1 MLMNRWTHGSLALV
15 LVLLLGMTALAAQE
29 APTPVG
35 PASTAPTLRIWFPD
49 TLGASEDGEVTALL
63 ARLVDEFQQANPD
76 VQVDFRLKL
85 VGDISTPGT
94 LYHNLRTTRA
104 TAPGA
109 LPHLTLLRRP
119 ELDYAVREGLITPVR
134 GAIETAL
141 LDDMPPA
148 VVALGEVQATL
159 FAIPFLLAF
168 DHQALQPDLDTP
180 AQWAFDAVLAS
191 AWRFAFPGGDAT
203 RLSELLAAQ
212 LAEAGAVDEAGQ
224 LAPDLET
231 LTAIYGFYEAGRAND
246 LFPPESL
253 RADVPGDYL
262 PLLMAG
268 EVPAGVVTSS
278 DYLRL
283 LSEGAALQAAP
294 LPTLEGGLASTLDGW
309 LWVLPTGTPEER
321 ALALRFVYWMSE
333 PARQADYART
343 VFQIPAAGEA
353 VAEWAEGA
361 YGALVASLLREGVL
375 PPVDLAARQPELARA
390 LQNGLLQVLN
400 GTATAAEAA
409 ETALDAAG

>member
-1 MLMNRWTHGSLALV
+1 MPMNRWNRWPLALV
-15 LVLLLGMTALAAQE
+15 LAWLLGATALAAQD
-29 APTPVG
+29 APTPAG
-35 PASTAPTLRIWFPD
+35 PALPAPTLRIWFPD
-49 TLGASEDGEVTALL
+49 TLGASDEGEVTALL
-63 ARLVDEFQQANPD
+63 AGLLDEFQQANPD

-109 LPHLTLLRRP
+109 LPHLTLLRRA
-119 ELDYAVREGLITPVR
+119 ELDYAVREGLITPVS
-134 GAIETAL
+134 GPIETAL

-148 VVALGEVQATL
+148 VAALGEVQQTL
-159 FAIPFLLAF
+159 FAIPFLLSL
-168 DHQALQPDLDTP
+168 DHQAFQPDLETP
-180 AQWAFDAVLAS
+180 ARWAFDDVLA
-191 AWRFAFPGGDAT
+191 AEWRFAFPGGDAA
-203 RLSELLAAQ
+203 RLSEPFIAQ
-212 LAEAGAVDEAGQ
+212 LAEAGAVDEAGR

-231 LTAIYGFYEAGRAND
+231 LSAIYQFYETGRAND

-253 RADVPGDYL
+253 RADVPADYL
-262 PLLMAG
+262 PLLEAG
-268 EVPAGVVTSS
+268 DVPAGVVTSS
-278 DYLRL
+278 EYLRL
-283 LSEGAALQAAP
+283 SSEGSALRAAP
-294 LPTLEGGLASTLDGW
+294 LPTLGGGLASALDGW

-333 PARQADYART
+333 PARQADYARA

-353 VAEWAEGA
+353 VAQWAGDD
-361 YGALVASLLREGVL
+361 YSALIAGLLREGVL
-375 PPVDLAARQPELARA
+375 PPVDVAARQPELTRA

-409 ETALDAAG
+409 ETALDAAD